1 MTATRRRGRRLGQ
14 YVVVVAG
21 AVLLNFA
28 LPRLAPGGP
37 VDYLVPPQAG
47 SVSAEERAELL
58 DRYGLD
64 ESVPRQL
71 VTYLGGLTRG
81 DLGVSVRDGRPVRSV
96 IAERLGW
103 SLLLVGGAVV
113 LSALVGT
120 ALGFFAAWRRGSGVD
135 LASLVS
141 VLFIDALPAFFVGL
155 LLLLVFSVRLDLF
168 PLYGAAPASEV
179 GGARFLVE
187 VARRLALPLAT
198 LTLTGLASV
207 FVVARSALLS
217 ELDEDYVFMARAKGL
232 DEKGVRRHAQQNAL
246 LPIST
251 ATFLGFS
258 TLVGAA
264 TVVETVF
271 SYPGLGTLAFQ
282 SVLSRD
288 YPMLQAVFLVLALI
302 AIAANFL
309 NDLVYPRLDPRLRA
323 Q

>member
-1 MTATRRRGRRLGQ
+1 MSTARRRGRKLGQ
-14 YVVVVAG
+14 YVVVVVG

-28 LPRLAPGGP
+28 LPRLAPGSP

-47 SVSAEERAELL
+47 TFSPEERAELL

-64 ESVPRQL
+64 EPVPQQL
-71 VTYLGGLTRG
+71 VAYLGGLVRG
-81 DLGVSVRDGRPVRSV
+81 DLGVSVRDGRPVRTV
-96 IAERLGW
+96 IVERLGW

-113 LSALVGT
+113 LSALIGT
-120 ALGFFAAWRRGSGVD
+120 ALGFYAAWRRGSGFD
-135 LASLVS
+135 LASLVT
-141 VLFIDALPAFFVGL
+141 VLFVDALPAFFVGL
-155 LLLLVFSVRLDLF
+155 LLLLAFSVRLDLF
-168 PLYGAAPASEV
+168 PLYGAMPAADV
-179 GGARFLVE
+179 GGVRFLVE
-187 VARRLALPLAT
+187 VLRRLALPLAT
-198 LTLTGLASV
+198 LTLTGVASV
-207 FVVARSALLS
+207 FVVARSALLT

-232 DEKGVRRHAQQNAL
+232 DDRGVRRHAQQNAL

-288 YPMLQAVFLVLALI
+288 YPMLQAVFLVLALV
-302 AIAANFL
+302 AIAANFV

>member
-1 MTATRRRGRRLGQ
+1 MTANRRRLRRLGQ
-14 YVVVVAG
+14 YAVVVAG

-28 LPRLAPGGP
+28 LPRLAPGSP
-37 VDYLVPPQAG
+37 IDYLVPPQAG
-47 SVSAEERAELL
+47 TFTVEERSRML

-71 VTYLGGLTRG
+71 LTYVGGLTRG
-81 DLGVSVRDGRPVRSV
+81 DLGVSVRDGRPVGTV

-113 LSALVGT
+113 LSALLGT

-135 LASLVS
+135 LTSLVT
-141 VLFIDALPAFFVGL
+141 VLFVDALPAFFVGL

-168 PLYGAAPASEV
+168 PLYGAVSAADVSGV
-179 GGARFLVE
+179 RSVVE
-187 VARRLALPLAT
+187 VLRRLALPLAT

-246 LPIST
+246 LPVST

-258 TLVGAA
+258 TLIGAA

-288 YPMLQAVFLVLALI
+288 YPMLQAVFLVLALV
-302 AIAANFL
+302 AIAANFV
-309 NDLVYPRLDPRLRA
+309 NDLVYPRLDPRLRSR
-323 Q
+323 

>member
-1 MTATRRRGRRLGQ
+1 VRTARRRSRALGQ
-14 YVVVVAG
+14 YAVVIAG

-28 LPRLAPGGP
+28 LPRLAPGSP

-47 SVSAEERAELL
+47 TVSEEERAELL

-71 VTYLGGLTRG
+71 ATYLGGLTRG

-96 IAERLGW
+96 IGERLGW
-103 SLLLVGGAVV
+103 TLLLVGGAVV
-113 LSALVGT
+113 LSALLGT
-120 ALGFFAAWRRGSGVD
+120 AMGFLAAWRRGSGTDLTTLVTVLIVD
-135 LASLVS
+135 S
-141 VLFIDALPAFFVGL
+141 LPAFFVGL
-155 LLLLVFSVRLDLF
+155 LLLLAFSVRLDLF
-168 PLYGAAPASEV
+168 PLYGAVPAAEV
-179 GGARFLVE
+179 GGLQLVGE

-198 LTLTGLASV
+198 LTLTGLASI

-232 DEKGVRRHAQQNAL
+232 DERGVRGHAQQNAL

-258 TLVGAA
+258 TLIGAA

-302 AIAANFL
+302 AIAANL
-309 NDLVYPRLDPRLRA
+309 VNDLVYPRLDPRVRA
-323 Q
+323 R

>member
-1 MTATRRRGRRLGQ
+1 MTANRRGLRRLGQ
-14 YVVVVAG
+14 YAVVVAG

-28 LPRLAPGGP
+28 LPRLAPGSP

-47 SVSAEERAELL
+47 TFTVEERARMLE
-58 DRYGLD
+58 RYGLD

-71 VTYLGGLTRG
+71 LTYVGGLIRG
-81 DLGVSVRDGRPVRSV
+81 DLGVSVRDGRPVATV

-113 LSALVGT
+113 LSALLGT
-120 ALGFFAAWRRGSGVD
+120 AMGFFAAWRRGSGVD
-135 LASLVS
+135 LTSLVT
-141 VLFIDALPAFFVGL
+141 VLFVDALPAFFVGL

-168 PLYGAAPASEV
+168 PLYGAMPGAEE
-179 GGARFLVE
+179 GGLRFLVE
-187 VARRLALPLAT
+187 VLRRLTLPLAT

-232 DEKGVRRHAQQNAL
+232 DETGVRRHAQQNAL
-246 LPIST
+246 LPVST

-258 TLVGAA
+258 TLIGAA

-288 YPMLQAVFLVLALI
+288 YPMLQAVFLVLALV
-302 AIAANFL
+302 AIAANFV
-309 NDLVYPRLDPRLRA
+309 NDLVYPRLDPRLRSR
-323 Q
+323 